1 MEWEMV
7 QLLQVSNFLY
17 VAVRAGPEEGH
28 ESGQRAGAPFLW
40 RKAKE
45 AELVQLGE

>member
-28 ESGQRAGAPFLW
+28 ESGQRAGAPFL
-40 RKAKE
+40 
-45 AELVQLGE
+45 